1 MTIEF
6 ASLAFMS
13 PIEIFT
19 WGYWGWGNHTPD
31 LLKGVDAVEARRKF
45 APPLF
50 IDIRISRF
58 VRAKGFSGS
67 AFERLLGSHRYH
79 HLPDL
84 GNDTVL
90 SGGTGIKIHNPAA
103 TADLLD
109 KAIEAGRQNRRTL
122 FFCAC
127 EFPKECHRWA
137 AGELLLGEARKRGI
151 SMVLDEW
158 PGGEPKK
165 VTVPTP
171 LALLKHVRSGRRS
184 IPLPKDLDIA
194 EWAGLP
200 WGSAVEVRS
209 GDASAWV
216 VSGPAKA
223 SAGSWW
229 LPVFSDAV
237 FDSAAVALEAGQ
249 VLRSKHGFGRQVVG

>member
-1 MTIEF
+1 MI
-6 ASLAFMS
+6 

-19 WGYWGWGNHTPD
+19 WGYWGWGNHTSD
-31 LLKGVDAVEARRKF
+31 LVKGVDAVEAKRGF

-50 IDIRISRF
+50 IDIRISRS
-58 VRAKGFSGS
+58 VRAKGFSGT
-67 AFERLLGSHRYH
+67 AFEKLLGSQRYH

-103 TADLLD
+103 VADLLD
-109 KAIEAGRQNRRTL
+109 QAFEAGRQNRRTL
-122 FFCAC
+122 VFCAC
-127 EFPKECHRWA
+127 EFPKECHRRV
-137 AGELLLGEARKRGI
+137 AGGLLLEEARKRGI
-151 SMVLDEW
+151 SVVLDEW
-158 PGGEPKK
+158 PGGEPKEL
-165 VTVPTP
+165 TVPIP
-171 LALLKHVRSGRRS
+171 LALLKQVRNGRKS
-184 IPLPKDLDIA
+184 IALPKDLHIA

-237 FDSAAVALEAGQ
+237 FDSAAAALEAGQ
-249 VLRSKHGFGRQVVG
+249 VLRWKHGFGRQGG